1 MPRDFVQTLNT
12 VAPSDQGYRNY
23 AQPEA
28 IDFSPVADLL
38 GAATKNKLAQK
49 QAEADSG
56 LLSNVASILNQTD
69 EATYSYELAQNDVLN
84 ALSVA
89 NPEDAETLKQI
100 YSTHERLKQGLVQGV
115 MSPTA
120 AKIQKTKALREAI
133 SMAPHLA
140 SEIRAL
146 FSDGGGGGAGG
157 SIRDNPIDKGVDRNI
172 EEASYL
178 GITPA
183 ANQIAKMADK
193 TAAQAQNEVA
203 ERQAAGTLKAPDV
216 TSMYY
221 KTFES
226 MSAGLATNLQ
236 GLLTRGEFKQENIL
250 KELTDGKGALQAQLN
265 KSIAEYEA
273 ENKVL
278 FPTNMKEELIR
289 NANDIFDYYITIT
302 EKLDSQGTLQRRLE
316 SDLKIM
322 ETKGVIGLVDQ
333 FGPIVTL
340 ARYAGDAGIK
350 LIDEASSLYDKLKHG
365 LGPAL
370 DEIAVNDPKTRL
382 LLNSLRGKDGKT
394 LFNELISRKMAG
406 EETPPGSIPE
416 EIDTA
421 TSAAILEGIKKGKFS
436 DADAPF
442 YYGRAVATMPPAYI
456 LQSKSTLNYLNRI
469 PAENKTAVERN
480 AVNYATRAIDDLI
493 SGDTVRDYEAIKRLG
508 TMRFNPD
515 WQSTGVNPFT
525 DNSNSYAQSASNI
538 SRVGG
543 LIPSRSVVEAGRQAV
558 SPDPVIRANQTYD
571 LINRMKGRAAADA
584 FAKDFLENSVKP
596 AIQRVSGTPVDST
609 VTQVTDAMRADPIYQ
624 GLTDQQIIEAN
635 TPALE
640 PDIENMTP
648 EQLDEFLKGP

>member
-146 FSDGGGGGAGG
+146 FSDGGGGGSGG